1 MNCKDDF
8 ETLNLKLGNQH
19 TARQETWWCLVTGW
33 QRASFEDSPVI
44 GSIIL
49 STLLLRWRRRST
61 EIVRV
66 FYHLLIYFE
75 HIHLQLWNPWRIA
88 NEELQPRPLSIQESN
103 AQVAVWA
110 PQPVYVTSVP
120 SVSPSSEN
128 CDHSSWV
135 SSPLECSCNSLHS
148 KMLET
153 TIRVFTLEVGVERF
167 PLGTFLEPTTF
178 CPFFCGTNESMVD
191 SLRGTGGSLRCKR
204 RRLAAGSACHCD
216 GFLFK
221 LFSTIAMVPREH
233 YAVPPLM
240 DRAVHITMR
249 KETPVLCM

>member
-1 MNCKDDF
+1 MMF
-8 ETLNLKLGNQH
+8 SHWLT
-19 TARQETWWCLVTGW
+19 
-33 QRASFEDSPVI
+33 ASFEDSSVI

-88 NEELQPRPLSIQESN
+88 NEELQPRPLSFQESN
-103 AQVAVWA
+103 AQVAVWE

-135 SSPLECSCNSLHS
+135 SSPLECSYNSLHS

-153 TIRVFTLEVGVERF
+153 TIRVFTLRSEWKGSHWEHFWNQPPFVHFSVGQTNRWSNLCVE
-167 PLGTFLEPTTF
+167 LEEA
-178 CPFFCGTNESMVD
+178 CGE
-191 SLRGTGGSLRCKR
+191 KR

-221 LFSTIAMVPREH
+221 LFSTVAMVPREH

>member
-1 MNCKDDF
+1 MW
-8 ETLNLKLGNQH
+8 E
-19 TARQETWWCLVTGW
+19 
-33 QRASFEDSPVI
+33 
-44 GSIIL
+44 
-49 STLLLRWRRRST
+49 
-61 EIVRV
+61 
-66 FYHLLIYFE
+66 
-75 HIHLQLWNPWRIA
+75 
-88 NEELQPRPLSIQESN
+88 
-103 AQVAVWA
+103 

-128 CDHSSWV
+128 RDHSSWV

-153 TIRVFTLEVGVERF
+153 TVRVFTLRSEWKGSHWEHF
-167 PLGTFLEPTTF
+167 WKQPPF

-204 RRLAAGSACHCD
+204 RRLAAGSARHCD

-221 LFSTIAMVPREH
+221 LFSTVAMVPREH

-240 DRAVHITMR
+240 ERAVHITMR